1 MTDSTSSTETVP
13 RAVAENGVREVRLL
27 ASTDDDYNGVMVEMD
42 EPMDPA
48 IFVPILRAS
57 ISHWRLLGKKT
68 VWIKLPIH
76 QACLVEPLVKEGFRY
91 HHAEPEYLML
101 VYWLPETASNIPA
114 NATHRVCVG
123 GFVMNEKREILVVQE
138 KSGPFWIPGVWKF
151 PTGSVDQ
158 GEDICAA
165 VIREVKEETGV
176 SILIM
181 VPINCRRSKLY
192 THTHTH
198 ICLSFCAFLNLQ
210 IDTKFLEVLALRQTP
225 KSYLIT
231 KSELFILCMLRPLS
245 FDIQVQEQEIGA
257 AQWMP
262 FEEYA
267 AQRFNEEHKF
277 VKQMDEVCRAKMRGH
292 YSGFNVVPS
301 SSPFPD
307 RKSFMYLTSNVKKK
321 KKKKK
326 KKMIHPKC

>member
-1 MTDSTSSTETVP
+1 MTDSTSSAETVP
-13 RAVAENGVREVRLL
+13 PAVAENGVREVRLL

-48 IFVPILRAS
+48 TFMPILRAS
-57 ISHWRLLGKKT
+57 ISHWRQLGKKT

-123 GFVMNEKREILVVQE
+123 GFVMKEKQKILVVQE
-138 KSGPFWIPGVWKF
+138 KSGPFWKPGVWKF

-165 VIREVKEETGV
+165 VIREVKEETG
-176 SILIM
+176 
-181 VPINCRRSKLY
+181 
-192 THTHTH
+192 
-198 ICLSFCAFLNLQ
+198 
-210 IDTKFLEVLALRQTP
+210 IDTEFLEVLALRQTP

-231 KSELFILCMLRPLS
+231 KSELFILCMLRPRS
-245 FDIQVQEQEIGA
+245 FKIQVQEQEIRA

-267 AQRFNEEHKF
+267 AQPLNQKNKF

-307 RKSFMYLTSNVKKK
+307 RESFMYLTSNVKKK

-326 KKMIHPKC
+326 KMIHQKC

>member
-165 VIREVKEETGV
+165 VIREVKEETG
-176 SILIM
+176 
-181 VPINCRRSKLY
+181 
-192 THTHTH
+192 
-198 ICLSFCAFLNLQ
+198 